1 MLAKIRRA
9 PRRNRRRTGQDN
21 KPFLTQDVGKAAF
34 LGTLLQAQREVD
46 PVDDA
51 DNDGLPGDQIPQ
63 PIKQLPVKNMCL
75 LPAYR
80 I

>member
-1 MLAKIRRA
+1 MFAKRHRV
-9 PRRNRRRTGQDN
+9 PRRNRRRTGQE
-21 KPFLTQDVGKAAF
+21 PFLTQDVGKAAF

-51 DNDGLPGDQIPQ
+51 NNDGLPGDQIPQ
-63 PIKQLPVKNMCL
+63 PIKQLPVENVCL
-75 LPAYR
+75 LPADR